1 MSRRTAVAALSLAGL
16 AVALYLTLYQA
27 KVVSTVWDPFGLGGS
42 EWILRRSPLV
52 RWLGFPDAAFGIA
65 AYGAELALDLVAGHR
80 PGATPTLV
88 LGGIALAMAAGG
100 LLLVVLQ
107 GVFGHWCSLC
117 LVSAALSWAV
127 LALVAPD
134 ARAAR
139 AERRPDMAGA
149 VRG

>member
-16 AVALYLTLYQA
+16 AVAVYLTLYQA
-27 KVVSTVWDPFGLGGS
+27 KDFGTVWDPFGLGGS

-52 RWLGFPDAAFGIA
+52 RWLGFPDAVFGIA
-65 AYGAELALDLVAGHR
+65 AYGAELALDLIAGHR
-80 PGATPTLV
+80 PTPTLA

-100 LLLVVLQ
+100 LLLVALQ
-107 GVFGHWCSLC
+107 GVLGHWCSLC
-117 LVSAALSWAV
+117 LVSAALTWAV

-149 VRG
+149 MRG